1 MSIIR
6 FFIAPQNIVGSQAV
20 LDETE
25 SRHALQVM
33 RLQPGDEVVLFDG
46 QGRAYEACLD
56 SVKGKRLVASII
68 MAISDDAEP
77 AVNIH
82 LVQGLPKGDK
92 MDLIV
97 QKAVEIGVH
106 SIYPLQCR
114 RSIPQIKE
122 GAAAKKM
129 QRWELIAREACKQS
143 GRNRLL
149 NIKPPLNIS
158 QLLSAMQGR
167 PGVVLYEKERLTGYK
182 GMLQTLIPQCWQ
194 RDLFLLV
201 GPEGGWD
208 DSEIQEI
215 SKQGIPTASLGT
227 RMLRTETAG
236 LVAAALALYEAGE
249 LGMP

>member
-6 FFIAPQNIVGSQAV
+6 FFVAPQNIVGNQAV
-20 LDETE
+20 LDENET
-25 SRHALQVM
+25 RHALKVM
-33 RLQPGDEVVLFDG
+33 RLKPGDEVVLFDG
-46 QGRAYEACLD
+46 QGRSYQACLE
-56 SVKGKRLVASII
+56 SIQGKCLVAALIKAGS
-68 MAISDDAEP
+68 ADAVP
-77 AVNIH
+77 SVNIH

-106 SIYPLQCR
+106 SVYPLQCR

-122 GAAAKKM
+122 GAAAKKL

-149 NIKPPLNIS
+149 NIKPPLYLS

-167 PGVVLYEKERLTGYK
+167 PGVVLYEKERLSGYK
-182 GMLQTLIPQCWQ
+182 QMLQTLIPRCRQK
-194 RDLFLLV
+194 DLFLLV

-208 DSEIQEI
+208 DGEIEEML
-215 SKQGIPTASLGT
+215 KQGIYAATLGS

-236 LVAAALALYEAGE
+236 LVATALALYEAGE